1 MRISTSTMTNLVS
14 GTTSGAYEKYY
25 EIMKKFAQ
33 GKNFTKASEDIVGA
47 SNLLKVNDEISK
59 LTDYQSNIEAASSEM
74 SLAYDTLNSVN
85 DEVDKIKSLILE
97 ASNATTTPDSAKAIS
112 SEIKERVNSI
122 KGYMNTKYMDNYI
135 FSGNNVQMP
144 TYTTDANGDVIY
156 QGSASGVGDRNLT
169 ISEGKT
175 MAYNVTGDKIFPKT
189 TVTNADG
196 STSEVDFF
204 SQMKELDELLN
215 ADTLDYDAIR
225 KKIDVATSAYDNVT
239 VEIGNFSAKVSKLES
254 AKSLNQST
262 LTTLAEKK
270 SDIEDIDIVKAAT
283 DLKNAQ
289 TSLQASYTI
298 SNVILGGMSLL
309 DYL

>member
-1 MRISTSTMTNLVS
+1 MRIATSTMTNLVS
-14 GTTSGAYEKYY
+14 GTTGNAYENYY
-25 EIMKKFAQ
+25 NIMKKFAQ
-33 GKNFTKASEDIVGA
+33 GKNFTRASEDVAGA
-47 SNLLKVNDEISK
+47 SNLIKVNDEIAK
-59 LTDYQSNIEAASSEM
+59 LTDYQSNIETASSEM
-74 SLAYDTLNSVN
+74 SLAYDTLSSVN
-85 DEVDKIKSLILE
+85 DEVDKINSLIVE
-97 ASNATTTPDSAKAIS
+97 ASNATTTPDSAKAIA
-112 SEIKERVNSI
+112 SEIRERVNSI

-135 FSGNNVQMP
+135 FSGNNVQLP
-144 TYTTDANGDVIY
+144 TYVTDDNGNTVY
-156 QGSASGVGDRNLT
+156 QGSAQEVGDRNLT

-189 TVTNADG
+189 TITNDDG
-196 STSEVDFF
+196 TTTEVDFF
-204 SQMKELDELLN
+204 AQMQELDDLLN
-215 ADTLDYDAIR
+215 ADTLDYNAIR
-225 KKIDVATSAYDNVT
+225 KKIDVTGDAYRNVT

-262 LTTLAEKK
+262 LTSLTEKK

-289 TSLQASYTI
+289 TTLQASYTI